1 MGEVSKAKGVGV
13 SESEK
18 LEAEAIALYRENKF
32 FLSMNAKAK
41 KFFRNVAEFNG
52 WEKLKKEL

>member
-1 MGEVSKAKGVGV
+1 M

-18 LEAEAIALYRENKF
+18 LEAEAIELYRENKF

-41 KFFRNVAEFNG
+41 KFFRDVADFNK
-52 WEKLKKEL
+52 WEKLKKELQK